1 MDWQDQLIAVYLF
14 VCKEYEQELS
24 HYIARLSNYSDL
36 GFSDEEVITIYLFGI
51 MSGHSRVKAI
61 YGYTARHLKDWFPAL
76 PSYVA
81 FIQRLNKLSHLF
93 EVLVSKLVAIFGAYQ
108 EGLPLLMDS
117 LPIILAHRGRRF
129 KACVAREIASSNG
142 YCATKK
148 LHYYG
153 VKLHFVG
160 KYKVGSLPIPVILG
174 TTEAGRGDIKV
185 LEDIQSDMPEGSRLF
200 ADKAYQTGNEP
211 VADKKGFT
219 LLTPVKKQKGQDILD
234 SADRLLSSAIS
245 SVRQPVESFFNWI
258 EEKTKIQ
265 IASKVR
271 SFEGLM
277 VHIYGKLAAAFFIL
291 QSSFCS

>member
-1 MDWQDQLIAVYLF
+1 MDWQDQLISVYLF

-24 HYIARLSNYSDL
+24 RYIARLSHHSHL
-36 GFSDEEVITIYLFGI
+36 EFSDEEVITIYLFGV
-51 MSGHSRVKAI
+51 MSGHSRVKSI
-61 YGYTARHLKDWFPAL
+61 YGYTARHLKEWFPAL

-81 FIQRLNKLSHLF
+81 FIQRLNKISHLF
-93 EVLVSKLVAIFGAYQ
+93 EVLVSQLVANLGTYQ
-108 EGLPLLMDS
+108 QELPLLMDS

-129 KACVAREIASSNG
+129 KACVAREIASRNG

-160 KYKVGSLPIPVILG
+160 KYKTGSLPLPVILG
-174 TTEAGRGDIKV
+174 ITEAGRGDIKV
-185 LEDIQSDMPEGSRLF
+185 LEDIQADIPENSRLF

-211 VADKKGFT
+211 VADKGLFT

-234 SADRLLSSAIS
+234 SADRLLSCAIS

-277 VHIYGKLAAAFFIL
+277 VHIYGKLAAAFFLL
-291 QSSFCS
+291 QSSS

>member
-1 MDWQDQLIAVYLF
+1 MDWQDQLISVYLF
-14 VCKEYEQELS
+14 VCKEYEEGLN
-24 HYIARLSNYSDL
+24 HHITRLSNHSDL

-51 MSGHSRVKAI
+51 MSGHSKVKSI
-61 YGYTARHLKDWFPAL
+61 YGYTSRHLKDWFPAL

-93 EVLVSKLVAIFGAYQ
+93 ELLVSKLVSNFRSYQ
-108 EGLPLLMDS
+108 QELPLLMDS
-117 LPIILAHRGRRF
+117 FPIILAHRGRRF
-129 KACVAREIASSNG
+129 KACVAREVASSNG

-160 KYKVGSLPIPVILG
+160 KYKVGALPLPVVLG
-174 TTEAGRGDIKV
+174 ITEAGRGDIKV
-185 LEDIQSDMPEGSRLF
+185 LEDIQPDIPEYCRFF
-200 ADKAYQTGNEP
+200 ADKAYQTANEP
-211 VADKKGFT
+211 VADKGSFT
-219 LLTPVKKQKGQDILD
+219 LFTPVKKQKGQNMLD
-234 SADRLLSSAIS
+234 AADRLLSSAIS
-245 SVRQPVESFFNWI
+245 SVRQPVESFFNWV

-277 VHIYGKLAAAFFIL
+277 VHIYGKLTAAFFML
-291 QSSFCS
+291 QSPF

>member
-14 VCKEYEQELS
+14 VCKEYAQELG
-24 HYIARLSNYSDL
+24 HYITRLSNHSNL
-36 GFSDEEVITIYLFGI
+36 EFSDEEVITIYLFGV
-51 MSGHSRVKAI
+51 MSGHSRVKSI
-61 YGYTARHLKDWFPAL
+61 YGYIARHLKNWFPAL

-81 FIQRLNKLSHLF
+81 FIQRLNKVSHLF
-93 EVLVSKLVAIFGAYQ
+93 ELLVSKLVASFGAYHQ
-108 EGLPLLMDS
+108 ELPLLMDS

-129 KACVAREIASSNG
+129 KACVARQIASSNG

-160 KYKVGSLPIPVILG
+160 KYKVGSLPLPVILG

-185 LEDIQSDMPEGSRLF
+185 LEAIQPDIPENSRLF

-211 VADKKGFT
+211 VANKEAFT
-219 LLTPVKKQKGQDILD
+219 LFTPVKKQKGQNMLD
-234 SADRLLSSAIS
+234 SADRLLSSTIS

-291 QSSFCS
+291 QSTFCS